1 MFFENESYSQESKS
15 SPVESLSLGSVLEG
29 SSKSIFGQ
37 DMPPNISRENP
48 HFAHPILKRNI
59 LFSFL
64 RQCIFCSA
72 VQINFLTYFSYSHLQ
87 LQNWST
93 QLK

>member
-48 HFAHPILKRNI
+48 HFAHPILK
-59 LFSFL
+59 
-64 RQCIFCSA
+64 
-72 VQINFLTYFSYSHLQ
+72 
-87 LQNWST
+87 
-93 QLK
+93 